1 MLSEDSVKN
10 QAKVLKS
17 FLSENFGDVSHSSCL
32 EAIAK
37 INGFKGWN
45 TMQSII
51 KTNGGV
57 DMSNDVAER
66 LDYLEDRIMELTG
79 EVEVLQ
85 DFTGKLQTQVD
96 EHDPYILEL
105 QGIDPWN
112 PPD

>member
-17 FLSENFGDVSHSSCL
+17 FLSEKFGDVSYSSCL

-57 DMSNDVAER
+57 GMSNDIVER
-66 LDYLEDRIMELTG
+66 LNYLEDRVIMLTEEIG
-79 EVEVLQ
+79 LLQ
-85 DFTGKLQTQVD
+85 DFTD
-96 EHDPYILEL
+96 EIHTKVGEHEPYILGL

-112 PPD
+112 PSN